1 MAMNMESK
9 LPVPADAKTLEA
21 HKFVHPNHTAKGEVR
36 AHVSFQTL
44 QTLWFFT
51 GSLCN
56 IECANC
62 YIDSSPTADH
72 FVYLTPEDMQPYLD
86 EVEAMGYSNI
96 EIAFTGGEPFM
107 NPDILRL
114 SEMALERG
122 HRLLI
127 LTNAMRPLMR
137 PRVQK
142 GVLDLQKRFGDKL
155 CMRVSLDHFTQE
167 RHDDERVAGSFETA
181 IKGLN
186 WLNDNGISLH
196 IAGRTIWGESE
207 DASRQGYASL
217 IAQQGWQVDAY
228 DKGTLI
234 LFPEMD
240 AQMDVPEITTACW
253 DILGV
258 NPNDIMCASSRMV
271 ARRKGAGQ
279 ACVLACTLLWDD
291 DQFEL
296 GPRLAKALEPIKLNH
311 PHCAKFCVL
320 GGASCSA

>member
-1 MAMNMESK
+1 MNMESK
-9 LPVPADAKTLEA
+9 LPAPTDVKAFGVR
-21 HKFVHPNHTAKGEVR
+21 KFTHPDRTAKGEMR
-36 AHVSFQTL
+36 AHVSFHAL
-44 QTLWFFT
+44 HTLWFFT

-72 FVYLTPEDMQPYLD
+72 FVYLTPEDMRPFLD

-107 NPDILRL
+107 NPDIIRL

-127 LTNAMRPLMR
+127 LSNAMRPLMR

-155 CMRVSLDHFTQE
+155 CVRVSLDHFTQS
-167 RHDDERVAGSFETA
+167 RHDDERTLGSFEVA

-186 WLNDNGISLH
+186 WLNAHGISLN
-196 IAGRTIWGESE
+196 IAGRTIWDESE
-207 DASRQGYASL
+207 AISRQGYADL
-217 IAQQGWQVDAY
+217 IAHYGWNIDAF
-228 DKGTLI
+228 DTGALI

-240 AQMDVPEITTACW
+240 AHVDVPEITTACW

-258 NPNDIMCASSRMV
+258 NPNDVMCATSRMV

-296 GPRLAKALEPIKLNH
+296 GPSLVNAREPIKLNH

-320 GGASCSA
+320 GGASCSV